1 MSHRGGILHI
11 ENKFSVVLVILQ
23 KYISDMFN
31 SSEAS
36 DVRESRK
43 SAFEKKYFQGKE
55 STKILISKINLITE
69 LRIITK
75 KCGCFCNPVS
85 CKIEFT
91 TYGPYRGNPPA
102 WELK

>member
-43 SAFEKKYFQGKE
+43 SAFEKKYF
-55 STKILISKINLITE
+55 
-69 LRIITK
+69 
-75 KCGCFCNPVS
+75 
-85 CKIEFT
+85 
-91 TYGPYRGNPPA
+91 
-102 WELK
+102 

>member
-55 STKILISKINLITE
+55 STKILISKINLVTE

-75 KCGCFCNPVS
+75 NAVVS
-85 CKIEFT
+85 AIQFPEKL
-91 TYGPYRGNPPA
+91 PRQRGS
-102 WELK
+102 